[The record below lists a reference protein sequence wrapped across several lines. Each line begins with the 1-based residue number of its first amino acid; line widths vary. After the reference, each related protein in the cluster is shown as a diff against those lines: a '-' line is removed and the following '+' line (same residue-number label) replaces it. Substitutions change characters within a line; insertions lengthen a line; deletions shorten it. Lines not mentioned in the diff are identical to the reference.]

1 MSKSEE
7 LKGQSHLVR
16 TVAATLEIKVPDDTE
31 KQFRATLLRKATAEI
46 GDLPAVMIVRL
57 FESACGVEFADPDVI
72 QFRHAC
78 ERILAGHL
86 DLAKYKAAPST
97 TRAR

>member
-16 TVAATLEIKVPDDTE
+16 TVAATLDIRVPDDTE

-46 GDLPAVMIVRL
+46 NTISTVMLIRL

-72 QFRHAC
+72 EFRHAC

-86 DLAKYKAAPST
+86 DLAKYKAP
-97 TRAR
+97 RAAAKS

>member
-31 KQFRATLLRKATAEI
+31 KQFRATLLRKAAAEI
-46 GDLPAVMIVRL
+46 NGLPPVMIVRL
-57 FESACGVEFADPDVI
+57 FESACAVEFADPDVI
-72 QFRHAC
+72 RFRHAC
-78 ERILAGHL
+78 EMILAVHL
-86 DLAKYKAAPST
+86 DLAKHKST
-97 TRAR
+97 PTRAR

>member
-16 TVAATLEIKVPDDTE
+16 TVAATLDIRVPDDTE

-46 GDLPAVMIVRL
+46 GTMSPVMIVRL

-72 QFRHAC
+72 SFRIAC
-78 ERILAGHL
+78 ERILAGQL
-86 DLAKYKAAPST
+86 GLAEYKAPKST
-97 TRAR
+97 R